1 MYSSISGASYVP
13 QARARPGIK
22 VLYRWAQRD
31 RQQGERRT
39 CSALPR
45 KAELLRARHEQRS
58 QRIRRLIERRGEKV
72 SDHEKEA
79 GHAH

>member
-1 MYSSISGASYVP
+1 MYSSISGASYLP

-45 KAELLRARHEQRS
+45 KAELLRARQEQRS
-58 QRIRRLIERRGEKV
+58 QRSRCLVACGEEKV
-72 SDHEKEA
+72 ADHEKEA